1 MNEIRLLDKNTI
13 DQIAAGEVVDR
24 PSSIIKELVENSI
37 DAGASA
43 VSVEIRD
50 GGISLI
56 RITDNGSG
64 IPKEQISL
72 AFLRHSTSK
81 IRDAADLSF
90 IHTLGFRGEA
100 LSSIAAVSR
109 TQLCTKTPQALTGT
123 IYKING
129 GAEESIQDAGLPDGT
144 TVIVKDLFYNT
155 PARLKFLK
163 SPQTEAGYITDVIH
177 HICLSHPEIAFKY
190 SVNGSLKVSTP
201 GNGSLKD
208 VIYAI
213 FGRDITGH
221 LLEVDDADE
230 NLAVRGFLGKPE
242 IARGNRGFEYLFVN
256 GRFIRDRILQ
266 KALEEAYI
274 GYQMK
279 GTFPFAVINIRMEP
293 ELVDVNVHPSKM
305 EVRFFNNEAVFR
317 SVYQI
322 LRRRITERESIPSV
336 QIGKQEPVKKP
347 EPQKPASVPEPFEKR
362 ATSSLPFS
370 GAVKE
375 PFAYKVPLK
384 EEESQSLPGSRPE
397 AVSSPEPVYDP
408 GTMHSPEP
416 VLLSQASGRE
426 NGMFRQSVLPD
437 TFLDPVSRPKH
448 RIAGVVFDTY
458 WIVEFEDHIY
468 IMDQHAAHE
477 KVLYERIMKR
487 LASQEHYSQSVLP
500 PLILTLS
507 SSEEA
512 ILQKHMEAFQE
523 TGFEVF
529 HFGGSEYA
537 LRSVPADLYTVD
549 WKRLFLE
556 MLEDLKES
564 SSNKGPEVMRDR
576 IATAACKAAVK
587 GGNRLSVTEADALI
601 AELLEL
607 DNPYNCPHGRPT
619 MIRISRSEI
628 ERKFKRIV

>member
-279 GTFPFAVINIRMEP
+279 GTFPFAVINIQMEP

-336 QIGKQEPVKKP
+336 QIGKQESLKKP
-347 EPQKPASVPEPFEKR
+347 EPQKAASVPEPFEKR
-362 ATSSLPFS
+362 EPSSLPLPE
-370 GAVKE
+370 AVKE
-375 PFAYKVPLK
+375 PFPYTVPSRK
-384 EEESQSLPGSRPE
+384 EGAQS
-397 AVSSPEPVYDP
+397 
-408 GTMHSPEP
+408 
-416 VLLSQASGRE
+416 
-426 NGMFRQSVLPD
+426 LPD

-458 WIVEFEDHIY
+458 WIVEFEDYIY

-601 AELLEL
+601 DELLEL